1 MSGKRIKGGF
11 LHTFG
16 APTAI
21 AVASLIGLVS
31 ALLGDGLRDWIS
43 WVGLAVPV
51 VVILWALKA
60 RRS

>member
-1 MSGKRIKGGF
+1 MSGKRSRGGF

-16 APTAI
+16 APIAI
-21 AVASLIGLVS
+21 AAASLVGLVS

-43 WVGLAVPV
+43 WAGLAVPV
-51 VVILWALKA
+51 VVIVWALKA